1 MGYVVDPLLFRLKIV
16 KFWFSIGYSNKKFY
30 NYIISFQSYFVTFIT
45 TFMGKDQ
52 RLNELKIY
60 FSSVRLIQVFNNI
73 YILLLIRFYYEKVVK
88 SNYIFWMKT
97 WKKKNFYVKK
107 INLALFI

>member
-1 MGYVVDPLLFRLKIV
+1 
-16 KFWFSIGYSNKKFY
+16 
-30 NYIISFQSYFVTFIT
+30 
-45 TFMGKDQ
+45 MGKDQ

-88 SNYIFWMKT
+88 SNYIF
-97 WKKKNFYVKK
+97 
-107 INLALFI
+107 